1 MRSAC
6 VRFGLWMQECLSSWR
21 ASRRAVDPRRASAG
35 DRDAAGVRGRWDVD
49 RARPGARGHHC
60 RGRTAACGARG
71 RRALCGGSV
80 LASRDRRVP
89 HRLAMIR
96 PYPDGMVLFL
106 AARPARN
113 RTMGGGPGGTA
124 GLIRVARGDDGL
136 NMLGEHGRCRPP
148 GIIPGAVGATRG
160 SSGTA
165 PSAPSDSPENG
176 GTPGQSGLTRG
187 SALCAREEL
196 NLHAL
201 VGHWHLKPARL
212 PFRHSR
218 SAAVG
223 GSETI
228 AQRRGRPA
236 IHPGRRPA
244 SRAASIADGRRAI
257 PPVRRRRTAP
267 RGALTPETRGAP
279 SFLDGG
285 EGDGRPHP

>member
-1 MRSAC
+1 MGIRAGRRVS
-6 VRFGLWMQECLSSWR
+6 FGL
-21 ASRRAVDPRRASAG
+21 
-35 DRDAAGVRGRWDVD
+35 
-49 RARPGARGHHC
+49 PG
-60 RGRTAACGARG
+60 
-71 RRALCGGSV
+71 
-80 LASRDRRVP
+80 
-89 HRLAMIR
+89 
-96 PYPDGMVLFL
+96 
-106 AARPARN
+106 
-113 RTMGGGPGGTA
+113 
-124 GLIRVARGDDGL
+124 GDDGL

-236 IHPGRRPA
+236 IHSGRRPT
-244 SRAASIADGRRAI
+244 SREARSPTADAC
-257 PPVRRRRTAP
+257 PPSARRRRASEGP
-267 RGALTPETRGAP
+267 CSRGARRPRVRGAP
-279 SFLDGG
+279 GPGSEEPG
-285 EGDGRPHP
+285 HPQVDHSRSPCYRARLA

>member
-1 MRSAC
+1 MGIRAGRRVS
-6 VRFGLWMQECLSSWR
+6 FGL
-21 ASRRAVDPRRASAG
+21 
-35 DRDAAGVRGRWDVD
+35 
-49 RARPGARGHHC
+49 PG
-60 RGRTAACGARG
+60 
-71 RRALCGGSV
+71 
-80 LASRDRRVP
+80 
-89 HRLAMIR
+89 
-96 PYPDGMVLFL
+96 
-106 AARPARN
+106 
-113 RTMGGGPGGTA
+113 
-124 GLIRVARGDDGL
+124 GDDGL

-279 SFLDGG
+279 GSGTGPGPGAKNQVIHRWITVGHLASVKKWPCHLGFRGG
-285 EGDGRPHP
+285 PAGPAPRAPHPPAGRRRGEVR